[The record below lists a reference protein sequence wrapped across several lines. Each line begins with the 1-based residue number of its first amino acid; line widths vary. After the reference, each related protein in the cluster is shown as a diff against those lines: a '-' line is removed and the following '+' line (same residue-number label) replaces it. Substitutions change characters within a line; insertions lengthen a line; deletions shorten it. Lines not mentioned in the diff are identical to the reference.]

1 MWQRYTRQTRESM
14 QSDSLQRVFEYATTY
29 VLEHKLQEVK
39 SQHVLFGLLSEDN
52 EARKFLSGIK
62 MTMDSVARQPQ
73 YGNGGPIYES
83 LELREINSIAAR
95 FAEEMGDKEVNC
107 IHELLALLVKPGTYA
122 YHKIQYFCGNKVGIT
137 MTQFFRSIV
146 DTLPNKDALMR
157 FVKGEEM
164 SAEAPEP
171 ELAMSGSS
179 VTRPNDDRLPYGT
192 DLTERARAGAID
204 NVIGRDKETQRV
216 IQTLTRRTKNN
227 PVLVGEPGVG
237 KTAVVEGLALAISQG
252 RVPAEL
258 QGKKLVELDIAG
270 MIAGSRYRGD
280 FEERL
285 KNVISQVVVDGNVI
299 LFIDEIHN
307 LVGAGG
313 TSDGSMDAAEILK
326 PALARGELSV
336 VGATTLREYRKYIE
350 KDPALERRFQ
360 PITVDEPSQ
369 ELAVQIVKG
378 VKGKYEKHHGVTISD
393 EAIET
398 AVQLSVRYINDRYL
412 PDKAFDIIDEACSK
426 LKMSTFAVPPA
437 LVELT
442 NKLGELQRKREAA
455 SVMGNKQSIVQ
466 LEAEYNKLYF
476 EYEYMQADYK
486 KMCEDYKCVLTS
498 NDVRNVVSQMTGVPV
513 SQLSREERERLV
525 HLEEELSSRVIGQK
539 EAVKAVALAV
549 RRQGAGLKD
558 PNRPIGSFIFVGPT
572 GVGKTELAKAL
583 ADSLFGTDSDVIR
596 MDMSEYMEK
605 QSTAKLIGA
614 PPGYVGYDESG
625 YLTEKVRR
633 KPYSVVLFD
642 EIEKAHPDVF
652 NLLLQILDEGRLT
665 DSHGKTVD
673 FRNTVIIMTS
683 NIGVS
688 DVKSQGFGFIQQDS
702 YATMR
707 DNVERALKNFF
718 RPEFLNRVDDIV
730 IFNYLT
736 EEDACKISEL
746 LCYQLHKRL
755 TGLLNLRFTE
765 GAMRAI
771 ASHGYEK
778 QYGARPLKRVLQR
791 EVEDPLAEKLLVGDF
806 VKGDTV
812 DVKADQQGR
821 IYFERGRR

>member
-1 MWQRYTRQTRESM
+1 M

-29 VLEHKLQEVK
+29 VLDHKLQEVK
-39 SQHVLFGLLSEDN
+39 SQHVLFGLLSEEN
-52 EARKFLSGIK
+52 EARKFLTSIK
-62 MTMDSVARQPQ
+62 MTMDTVARQPQ
-73 YGNGGPIYES
+73 YGNGGPIRES
-83 LELREINSIAAR
+83 LELREINSVAAR

-122 YHKIQYFCGNKVGIT
+122 YNKIQYFCGNKVGIT
-137 MTQFFRSIV
+137 MEQFFKRIV

-164 SAEAPEP
+164 SPEAREP

-204 NVIGRDKETQRV
+204 NVIGRDTETARV

-237 KTAVVEGLALAISQG
+237 KTAVVEGLALAIAQG

-285 KNVISQVVVDGNVI
+285 KSVISQVISDGNVI

-336 VGATTLREYRKYIE
+336 VGATTIREYRKYIE

-360 PITVDEPSQ
+360 PITVEEPSP

-455 SVMGNKQSIVQ
+455 SVMGNKQLVSQ
-466 LEAEYNKLYF
+466 LETEYNKLYF

-525 HLEEELSSRVIGQK
+525 HLEEELSSRVIGQR

-614 PPGYVGYDESG
+614 PP
-625 YLTEKVRR
+625 
-633 KPYSVVLFD
+633 
-642 EIEKAHPDVF
+642 
-652 NLLLQILDEGRLT
+652 
-665 DSHGKTVD
+665 
-673 FRNTVIIMTS
+673 
-683 NIGVS
+683 
-688 DVKSQGFGFIQQDS
+688 
-702 YATMR
+702 
-707 DNVERALKNFF
+707 
-718 RPEFLNRVDDIV
+718 
-730 IFNYLT
+730 
-736 EEDACKISEL
+736 
-746 LCYQLHKRL
+746 
-755 TGLLNLRFTE
+755 
-765 GAMRAI
+765 
-771 ASHGYEK
+771 
-778 QYGARPLKRVLQR
+778 
-791 EVEDPLAEKLLVGDF
+791 
-806 VKGDTV
+806 
-812 DVKADQQGR
+812 
-821 IYFERGRR
+821 